1 MILLTVTHLPPW
13 SLQVRPGAYSEAVR
27 QQFRGMPG
35 VLWDPTAK
43 AYVGPAE
50 AVTLVLDT
58 LKFAGVAHIA
68 GPGAP
73 PVAPWIAIPHPP
85 GMREYQRDGIGWLV
99 EQCQAS
105 GAALLADE
113 MGLGKSAQAIVA
125 AEVLRQGADNLT
137 LIVCP
142 AMVKRHWE
150 SQITR
155 WEYPG
160 VASVTS
166 GCWAVMGYEEFRTA
180 VAKGSAPPADGLILD
195 EVHYLSNPKAQRTK
209 AVTQWLATQSPRP
222 WVIGLSGTPMTSRPR
237 DLHSPLD
244 ILHPGRWGKAYT
256 FQARYCNGRKEKIP
270 GPGGTEMEVWVAD
283 GVSRPEELAA
293 RLRAVMLRRTKA
305 EVAHELPTLSRQIME
320 IDLPVKAR
328 RQLAK
333 AAKASQDLGGSLQGL
348 LSMGEAHK
356 IEAATELARDILANG
371 GRPLLLTTRKET
383 AQTLAKELGCPAVTG
398 EDSADTRR
406 AALLA
411 GGAAGVATIYSVQV
425 GIDLLEFTS
434 IIMVG
439 LDWTP
444 STLLQAEAR
453 LHRLGQQQHVT
464 IHYLIGMGTLDEIV
478 RDRVIAKLDSFAA
491 IVGGGGE
498 GARLATSL
506 GGGDEA
512 TLLASLVAAVQQA

>member
-43 AYVGPAE
+43 AYIGPAE

-58 LKFAGVAHIA
+58 LKSAGVAQIRWGLETRDDEWPPLKYSDVA
-68 GPGAP
+68 GLRGYQIGGA
-73 PVAPWIAIPHPP
+73 
-85 GMREYQRDGIGWLV
+85 EWLADKCRA
-99 EQCQAS
+99 E

-125 AEVLRQGADNLT
+125 AET
-137 LIVCP
+137 LSPGGIVHIVCP
-142 AMVKRHWE
+142 AMVKRHWRT
-150 SQITR
+150 QINQ
-155 WEYPG
+155 
-160 VASVTS
+160 
-166 GCWAVMGYEEFRTA
+166 WAGGRHQFTWDVMGYEEFRTA
-180 VAKGSAPPADGLILD
+180 VAKGSAPPANGLILD